1 MSGGKSVERL
11 PAEVLDE
18 AVERIIRHCQSLD
31 RDRTELARALSRVQD
46 ELVLVREE
54 NGKLVAENARLLER
68 QGQLECSVQAAVVRL
83 ERIADVCEQG
93 SVWPAP
99 EPFVCAEPGVRL
111 DRTAEEYPDGQGC
124 ASGTGAG
131 ERVVKALDL
140 SSFTRIVRQ
149 AGGVIEPEPVSEA
162 SEIQDS
168 PADVRPAL
176 ESSECI
182 RDRLF

>member
-1 MSGGKSVERL
+1 MERL
-11 PAEVLDE
+11 PAEVLGE

-83 ERIADVCEQG
+83 ERIADACEQG
-93 SVWPAP
+93 GVSVWPAP
-99 EPFVCAEPGVRL
+99 EPLVCAEP
-111 DRTAEEYPDGQGC
+111 DRTAEEHPDEQGC
-124 ASGTGAG
+124 LSGTGAG

-162 SEIQDS
+162 SEIPDS